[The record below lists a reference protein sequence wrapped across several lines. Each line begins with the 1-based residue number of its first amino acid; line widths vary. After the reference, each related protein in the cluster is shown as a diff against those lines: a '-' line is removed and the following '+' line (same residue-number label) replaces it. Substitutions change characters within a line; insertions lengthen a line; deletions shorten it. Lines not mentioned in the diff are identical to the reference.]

1 MKKCCPKKKR
11 RPNATAVQNLRNWYQ
26 WATQYSHKHATVGIP
41 QGILLIGLCQ
51 PTSSRVEVALALV
64 LAAEAYLRAD
74 GCSRPWHALH
84 SGIECLEQLL
94 EEMPPGDVEIISV
107 PFDENGPN

>member
-1 MKKCCPKKKR
+1 MKQKPLEEDE
-11 RPNATAVQNLRNWYQ
+11 TLTEVQFDASKVSLLQVDILNLI
-26 WATQYSHKHATVGIP
+26 TSVGASN
-41 QGILLIGLCQ
+41 
-51 PTSSRVEVALALV
+51 TRVEVALALV

>member
-51 PTSSRVEVALALV
+51 PTSITTVEFWSNSKSQELPHWNTVISIYEMMESSTRMGFPPENVV
-64 LAAEAYLRAD
+64 LPKEWSKR
-74 GCSRPWHALH
+74 
-84 SGIECLEQLL
+84 
-94 EEMPPGDVEIISV
+94 
-107 PFDENGPN
+107 

>member
-1 MKKCCPKKKR
+1 MVKTMKQKPLEEDE
-11 RPNATAVQNLRNWYQ
+11 TLTEVQFDASKVSLLQVDILNLI
-26 WATQYSHKHATVGIP
+26 TSVGASN
-41 QGILLIGLCQ
+41 
-51 PTSSRVEVALALV
+51 TRVEVALALV